1 MIIREIHIYG
11 FGKFHDFRLDNLQSG
26 VQIFEGENEAGKTT
40 LLHFLRYTLF
50 GYPSRK
56 TKKPQYE
63 PLDGGKHGGRILVEL
78 QDGRKITVERMAGS
92 KNGVLR
98 LFEGERVIENP
109 DYWQRLTAGADLSL
123 YENIYAF
130 SLEELSSLASLDQ
143 SGMQDRISNALLG
156 LKDIS
161 LKDIEKE
168 LSEKAAAIHHK
179 NKRKSEIISL
189 VKEYAALEEEIEK
202 LRAGLPHYEALS
214 TEIAGLEEETEEK
227 ERQKRKLKEKA
238 AFLER
243 AMRSRKHLNRIR
255 EAEEHLAGLPS
266 YQGFPEKYAE
276 EMKRIEVKLEEAAG
290 AQSKLQ
296 SRAAELEAM
305 RKGKAVDEKF
315 ISMEAAIRALLRET
329 GKYEVVLKE
338 IADFDRQW
346 KDHEFEIERF
356 LQDHDLSFS
365 REELSALTGL
375 ETLKSRIRALESALR
390 DKELRLAA
398 SGGEEKPSLSGK
410 RGLMLLTALLLMA
423 GGLLL
428 IVATAYDLAGA
439 ALTGLSAFFFILSA
453 RATGEKRGGQ
463 SERLEAEIEKLRF
476 ELAGILEE
484 AGLPGT
490 LTAHDALELIN
501 SLEKERDSLRALLRK
516 KKETEEKRDFARQFE
531 EKVKELAEELP
542 GSDPLALLDELA
554 EKMEKAKEALKERES
569 MDKELTLARNDLLLL
584 RDKIEALER
593 KEQELLE
600 RCGAGSR
607 MEFWAIMEKDG
618 EAGHWLAEKKS
629 ARAAL
634 RDEVGEQNLD
644 KVREY
649 LEKNTPAQIE
659 NRLRETREQLERAEE
674 EIKRLNTEK
683 GYKESERKHL
693 ASSESLNTAL
703 SRQNNL
709 QTRIR
714 ELRSEWLSY
723 ELALKLLS
731 DVKDDY
737 EKEKQPMVIRYA
749 SAFFNRIS
757 EGAYPQIS
765 VPVGE
770 SEFMVIDRW
779 GGRKSIA
786 ELSRGTRE
794 QLLISIRL
802 GLIAEYEEHNEAL
815 PVVMDDVMV
824 NFDPQ
829 RAGQSAAVLQEF
841 AGKRQVLY
849 FTCHPQ
855 TAKYFQ
861 KKAVH
866 DLGN

>member
-11 FGKFHDFRLDNLQSG
+11 FGKFHDFRLENLG
-26 VQIFEGENEAGKTT
+26 EGMRIFEGENEAGKTT

-63 PLDGGKHGGRILVEL
+63 PLDGGKHGGRILIEL

-98 LFEGERVIENP
+98 LFEGEKVIENP
-109 DYWQRLTAGADLSL
+109 DYWQRLTAGADLGL

-156 LKDIS
+156 LKDLS

-168 LSEKAAAIHHK
+168 LSEKAARIHQK
-179 NKRKSEIISL
+179 NRRKSIIISL
-189 VKEYAALEEEIEK
+189 AKEYAGLQEEIEK

-214 TEIAGLEEETEEK
+214 AEIAGLEEETEEK

-255 EAEEHLAGLPS
+255 EAEEQLSALPA
-266 YQGFPEKYAE
+266 YQGFPEKFAG
-276 EMKRIEVKLEEAAG
+276 EMKRIEVKLEEAAEG
-290 AQSKLQ
+290 KRKLLN
-296 SRAAELEAM
+296 RMAEL
-305 RKGKAVDEKF
+305 DEKRKRTEPDEK
-315 ISMEAAIRALLRET
+315 IIAMEAAIRALLRET
-329 GKYEVVLKE
+329 GKYEVLLKE
-338 IADFDRQW
+338 ITEFERMW
-346 KDHEFEIERF
+346 TEHEFEIERF
-356 LQDHDLSFS
+356 LKDNDLHIPAN
-365 REELSALTGL
+365 ELSSITGL
-375 ETLKSRIRALESALR
+375 ETLKNRIRAMESAIR
-390 DKELRLAA
+390 NKELRLAA
-398 SGGEEKPSLSGK
+398 SGGEKKAVLSGK
-410 RGLMLLTALLLMA
+410 RGLLLLTALLLMA
-423 GGLLL
+423 TGLSI
-428 IVATAYDLAGA
+428 IVATDYDLAGS
-439 ALTGLSAFFFILSA
+439 ALTGLSTFFFILSV
-453 RATGEKRGGQ
+453 RATAEGRNSR
-463 SERLEAEIEKLRF
+463 SERLEGEIAKLRA
-476 ELAGILEE
+476 ELAGMLEN
-484 AGLPGT
+484 AGLPAT
-490 LTAHDALELIN
+490 MTAHDALELIN
-501 SLEKERDSLRALLRK
+501 NLEKERDKQVALLRR
-516 KKETEEKRDFARQFE
+516 KKETAEKRNFAGRFE
-531 EKVKELAEELP
+531 EKVKELAKDLT
-542 GSDPLALLDELA
+542 GSDPLALLDALV
-554 EKMEKAKEALKERES
+554 EKLEEAKEALKERENT
-569 MDKELTLARNDLLLL
+569 DKELALVRNELLLL
-584 RDKIEALER
+584 QDKIEALARE
-593 KEQELLE
+593 EEELLA

-607 MEFWAIMEKDG
+607 MDFWAILEKDK
-618 EAGHWLAEKKS
+618 EAGHWLGEEKN

-659 NRLRETREQLERAEE
+659 SRLRETTELLERVEE

-693 ASSESLNTAL
+693 ASADSLNTAL

-723 ELALKLLS
+723 EMALKVLS
-731 DVKDDY
+731 DVKAEY

-749 SAFFNRIS
+749 SAFFKRITK
-757 EGAYPQIS
+757 GAYPQIS

-770 SEFMVIDRW
+770 SEFMVIDHR

-802 GLIAEYEEHNEAL
+802 GLIAEYEEHSEAL

-824 NFDPQ
+824 NFDPE
-829 RAGQSAAVLQEF
+829 RAGQTAAILQEF
-841 AGKRQVLY
+841 AGKRQILY
-849 FTCHPQ
+849 FTCHPA
-855 TAKYFQ
+855 THRLFPGAGIHSLSY
-861 KKAVH
+861 
-866 DLGN
+866 